1 MRLAR
6 DSSMLPI
13 YINGR
18 FLSQPITGVQRYA
31 AEVVTALDKLL
42 VEGRP
47 AHLPQGGVKLL
58 VPQNACQQLS
68 LRYIS
73 TRRIGRLKGHLWEQL
88 ELPGASSDGVLVGLA
103 NTGPLWHPRQL
114 ITIHD
119 ASVFAN
125 PGNFSLAFRTWYRLL
140 IPRLGQRAKTILTV
154 SEFSRS
160 ELIRYCNFPETKIE
174 VVYNGVDHII
184 REPADQD
191 FLSGRNL
198 KPGNYFLCVATS
210 SRNKNIGLVMDA
222 LQFLGDVDLDLVTV
236 GAADPKVFSEP
247 RISGNRRRH
256 DLGYVSDSQLRVL
269 YENALCFVFPSL
281 YEGFGIPPLEAMA
294 CGCPVIVAR
303 TSALPESC
311 GDCALYC
318 DPYDARAL
326 ANQIKSLR
334 SDMTLRL
341 RLKNLGQEH
350 SSRFT
355 WDACARHVLAVLS
368 KVAFSYSQPHWM
380 ATAE

>member
-191 FLSGRNL
+191 FLSGRNI

-222 LQFLGDVDLDLVTV
+222 LQFLGDVDLDLATV
-236 GAADPKVFSEP
+236 GGTNSKVFSEP
-247 RISGNRRRH
+247 RISRKCRMH
-256 DLGYVSDSQLRVL
+256 ELGYVSDSQLRAL

-318 DPYDARAL
+318 DPYDARGL
-326 ANQIKSLR
+326 ASQIKSLR
-334 SDMTLRL
+334 NDMTLRL
-341 RLKNLGQEH
+341 RLKDLGKGH
-350 SSRFT
+350 SSKFT
-355 WDACARHVLAVLS
+355 WNACAQHVLAALS
-368 KVAFSYSQPHWM
+368 KLAFRYSPPHRTV
-380 ATAE
+380 TAK